1 MPVSLKTAASTLEE
15 LVAPLTQSEFLSLF
29 RERKLTLLRNAEG
42 ARYSTWLSWEALRR
56 LVERGDYPRGRG
68 DFRVSKESVMVPQ
81 ARWSKDGKV
90 DATLLEDYLAKGF
103 SVIMTHIEPFVPPL
117 GTLCADVKARL
128 SEVSYAGVIIT
139 SGDDG
144 AFKLHYDP
152 EDLIIV
158 QVEGTKRWQI
168 FGPAVANP
176 VFGMPKPP
184 APKDAPVFDEVLE
197 PGDLLFVPA
206 GNWHHCQAGPG
217 RSVHLGLFFVPPTGY
232 HAVKALASE
241 LLAEE
246 VFRTPLTRL
255 GGPEKLAAMEA
266 RIKDRLVE
274 RIREMKLAEFPA
286 EWSRK
291 P

>member
-1 MPVSLKTAASTLEE
+1 MPAVAETAASSLDQ
-15 LVAPLTQSEFLSLF
+15 LVAPLTRDEFLSVF
-29 RERKLTLLRNAEG
+29 RERKLTLLRDAKG
-42 ARYSTWLSWEALRR
+42 ARYSTWISWDAIRR
-56 LVERGDYPRGRG
+56 LIERGEYPRGRG
-68 DFRVSKESVMVPQ
+68 DFRVSKESVMIPQ

-90 DATLLEDYLAKGF
+90 DVGVLEECLAKGF
-103 SVIMTHIEPFVPPL
+103 SVIMSHIEPFVPPL
-117 GTLCADVKARL
+117 GTLCADVKSRL
-128 SEVSYAGVIIT
+128 SEVSYAGVIVT

-176 VFGMPKPP
+176 VVGMPKPA
-184 APKDAPVFDEVLE
+184 APKAAPVFDEVLE

-255 GGPEKLAAMEA
+255 GAPAELAAIEA

-274 RIREMKLAEFPA
+274 RVRQMKLAEFPA